1 MNNDNSIKK
10 LNEIRKQL
18 LGFISAAEQAKPL
31 IRFISAL
38 CTIDAAANYWF
49 GRPSVRCSGIVF
61 KSFVELCLPGY
72 SKFSKQI
79 YNSLRC
85 KLVHSFSLGDDVAL
99 VAKNEEAHLK
109 YFNNEQRTF
118 VEDKADK
125 KMPIVMNLESF
136 VKDIQRGI
144 GDLFDDATGQ
154 SGQVNA
160 PTIKIDEHDNGYK
173 IFYKDNYSKTV
184 FITKNQYEAFTAI
197 EQSSD
202 ATGQSLD
209 ENTKSSLLCELR
221 DVYPEMKEKMKVM
234 REFEKVDVIAL
245 GQHILNASKRIDLL
259 QILNLPTCKKACVG
273 NDIAAPDYNVFQ
285 SDSQLTCN

>member
-1 MNNDNSIKK
+1 MTSDYDTEK
-10 LNEIRKQL
+10 LNEIRNQL
-18 LGFISAAEQAKPL
+18 LGFISATDKAEPL
-31 IRFISAL
+31 IRFIVAL

-160 PTIKIDEHDNGYK
+160 PTIKIDEHDNGFK
-173 IFYKDNYSKTV
+173 FFYKDNYSKTV
-184 FITKNQYEAFTAI
+184 FITKSQYEAFTAI

-202 ATGQSLD
+202 
-209 ENTKSSLLCELR
+209 EKEKSSRLWELQ
-221 DVYPEMKEKMKVM
+221 DVYPELKEKVKMM

-245 GQHILNASKRIDLL
+245 GQHILRASNQIDLL
-259 QILNLPTCKKACVG
+259 QIVNFQACKKACVECPTPTP
-273 NDIAAPDYNVFQ
+273 NYDVFQ
-285 SDSQLTCN
+285 SNNSLTCD